1 MTKISQ
7 TEKKIQSADDADYAD
22 KKGQSALLLPL
33 LRNLHHQRINIL
45 SVKVLG
51 SNGVPGR
58 SSLPK
63 PSRAGWYYR
72 IHRVGLGVTRIILLM
87 PEVFNAQP
95 EIFCSLLAATES
107 LRSAH
112 LLS

>member
-1 MTKISQ
+1 MTQISSSGNSS
-7 TEKKIQSADDADYAD
+7 TDDADSAD
-22 KKGQSALLLPL
+22 KEGPSVLLFPFCVICVICGQLFFPL
-33 LRNLHHQRINIL
+33 
-45 SVKVLG
+45 KVLG

-87 PEVFNAQP
+87 RKVFNIQ
-95 EIFCSLLAATES
+95 
-107 LRSAH
+107 
-112 LLS
+112 